1 MTEDNHDT
9 LIAAVRDA
17 SAKWIAAFNAGDAD
31 GCTAAYE
38 KDAVMNAEP
47 FGTFTGHKQIHAFWT
62 KLIESGFTGIEYVD
76 PKIEIVDPQSAILSS
91 DWRMNNAQ
99 GVITKEL
106 WVLQP
111 DGTVLLRED
120 DFEALG

>member
-9 LIAAVRDA
+9 LIAAVQEA

-38 KDAVMNAEP
+38 KDAVMRATP
-47 FGTFTGHKQIHAFWT
+47 FGTFTGHKEIHAFWS
-62 KLIESGFTGIEYVD
+62 KLIESGFTGVEYIN
-76 PKIEIVDPQSAILSS
+76 PKIEVVDARSVIVSS
-91 DWRMNNAQ
+91 DWRMNNAH

-111 DGTVLLRED
+111 DGTALLRED

>member
-38 KDAVMNAEP
+38 KDTVMNAEP

-62 KLIESGFTGIEYVD
+62 KLIESGFTGVEYVD
-76 PKIEIVDPQSAILSS
+76 PKIEIVDPQSVILSS

-111 DGTVLLRED
+111 AGPV
-120 DFEALG
+120 

>member
-9 LIAAVRDA
+9 LIAAVQTA

-47 FGTFTGHKQIHAFWT
+47 FGTFTGHEQIHAFWT
-62 KLIESGFTGIEYVD
+62 KLIDSGLTGVEYIN
-76 PKIEIVDPQSAILSS
+76 PKIEVVDAQSVIVSS
-91 DWRMNNAQ
+91 DWRMNNAH

>member
-1 MTEDNHDT
+1 MTEDNHET
-9 LIAAVRDA
+9 LIAAVKAA

-62 KLIESGFTGIEYVD
+62 KLIESGFTGVEYID
-76 PKIEIVDPQSAILSS
+76 PKYEVVDAQSVIVSS
-91 DWRMNNAQ
+91 DWRMNNAH

-106 WVLQP
+106 WVLQA
-111 DGTVLLRED
+111 DGTPLLRED